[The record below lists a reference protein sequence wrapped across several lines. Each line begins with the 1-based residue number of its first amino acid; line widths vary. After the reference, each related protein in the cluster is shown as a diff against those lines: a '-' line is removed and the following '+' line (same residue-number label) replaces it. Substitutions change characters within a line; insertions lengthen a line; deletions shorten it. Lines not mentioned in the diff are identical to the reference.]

1 MPDENPA
8 MKQQLQMKRAIRRA
22 IRRDILLP
30 SILAFALII
39 ILTVIALVSTRSAP
53 IANIFMTLFLL
64 CPLVLCML
72 PVYLVLMVLI
82 VMMGRAN
89 TAVGKGLFHASTI
102 TSTAGDRVTSA
113 LERAARVTV
122 GWNSRFAFID
132 RIASRIFDQPQG
144 EDDK

>member
-8 MKQQLQMKRAIRRA
+8 VKQQKQMKRALRRA
-22 IRRDILLP
+22 IRRDVLLP
-30 SILAFALII
+30 AFLAFALII
-39 ILTVIALVSTRSAP
+39 LLTAIALVSSRSAP
-53 IANIFMTLFLL
+53 IANIFMMLFLL

-72 PVYLVLMVLI
+72 PVYLILMVLI
-82 VMMGRAN
+82 AMMGRAN
-89 TAVGKGLFHASTI
+89 IAVGKGLQGASTV
-102 TSTAGDRVTSA
+102 TSNAGDRVTDV